1 MGLNLK
7 HIFKHNGA
15 TEYDGNAAGNLA
27 IGQGGVDV
35 LTNQNDIIIAGSNSS
50 IVGGVSNA
58 DTTDVKQWI
67 SITALGDSDAKELV
81 AVVQFKRGISTYTNV
96 ELNIPIGAT
105 LHGPFYSI
113 KHNDSVTNNE
123 ALYCVRG

>member
-7 HIFKHNGA
+7 HVFRHNGA
-15 TEYDGNAAGNLA
+15 TEYDGSAAGNLA

-35 LTNQNDIIIAGSNSS
+35 LTRQNDILIAGANTS
-50 IVGGVSNA
+50 IVAATSNI

-81 AVVQFKRGISTYTNV
+81 TVVQVKRGVTTYADIT
-96 ELNIPIGAT
+96 LSLPIGT
-105 LHGPFYSI
+105 TIHGPFYSI
-113 KHNDSVTNNE
+113 KHSDTVVNNE